1 MSFYV
6 DLDRGKIGERLV
18 RDTFNA
24 LGYEL
29 ADTTNNELM
38 FSKDVDFISADGIKY
53 EVKTDYRFA
62 DTGNFAL
69 EAYVYYFKSQE
80 QRDSWLFTSEADYFC
95 FVNPSDTS
103 YIYVAKASDL
113 RAIAKRDLSI
123 KELNDSYKLVGLYL
137 LPYSDYENVFELVD
151 TEV

>member
-1 MSFYV
+1 MGFFV
-6 DLDRGKIGERLV
+6 DLDRGKIGEKLV

-29 ADTTNNELM
+29 TDTTNCEDM

-53 EVKTDYRFA
+53 EVKTDFRFS

-69 EAYVYYFKSQE
+69 ESYVYYFRTQE
-80 QRDSWLFTSEADYFC
+80 QRDSWLFTSEADFFC

-103 YIYVAKASDL
+103 FFYVAKASDL
-113 RAIAKRDLSI
+113 RAIAKRDLNI
-123 KELNDSYKLVGLYL
+123 KELNDGYKLVGLYL
-137 LPYSDYENVFELVD
+137 LPYSDYENVFEVIE
-151 TEV
+151 TGV